1 MTKDFKR
8 EFNVGG
14 TLERALSGDYS
25 LRTGEVL
32 REAASLTTK
41 NFMRFTPAILL
52 LLVAQL
58 AIFYI
63 ALKLQVGDLSV
74 ILDLVTDPESVDANV
89 VQAIFMANF
98 SYEVISAPFFAGV
111 SLMAMSHSAG
121 LDTQTRHIA
130 KGFQFT
136 VPVILATLAG
146 LVLQGVAGMLLPFVS
161 LYLSLAF
168 TNSTLLICEKRVPP
182 MTSLWLSLRAVNKK
196 ILPLAGIYI
205 TMMCLFVAGAM
216 LYGIGLIFV
225 LPLFFHV
232 KAIIYREMFGIRL
245 KIVATENASI
255 EDDVSNGHDYADTDS
270 HGRDSSRMNSNNT
283 DSDDID
289 SRSRGS
295 SEQSSDD
302 DYSNGGGS
310 QDNDENGSNDKNG
323 SNDANGKI
331 FNA

>member
-1 MTKDFKR
+1 MTKDFER

-14 TLERALSGDYS
+14 NVERALSGDYS

-32 REAASLTTK
+32 REAMSLTTK
-41 NFMRFTPAILL
+41 HFMRFTPAILL

-74 ILDLVTDPESVDANV
+74 ILDMVTDPESVDASV

-111 SLMAMSHSAG
+111 SLMAMSHASG
-121 LDTQTRHIA
+121 LQTKTAHIA
-130 KGFQFT
+130 KGLQFT

-146 LVLQGVAGMLLPFVS
+146 LLLQGIAGMLLPFVS

-182 MTSLWLSLRAVNKK
+182 MSSLWLSLRAVNKK
-196 ILPLAGIYI
+196 ILPLAAIYI
-205 TMMCLFVAGAM
+205 TMMCLFVVGAM
-216 LYGIGLIFV
+216 LYGVGLIFV

-245 KIVATENASI
+245 KVIATQDKPS
-255 EDDVSNGHDYADTDS
+255 DD
-270 HGRDSSRMNSNNT
+270 
-283 DSDDID
+283 DSDDD
-289 SRSRGS
+289 
-295 SEQSSDD
+295 SSDSTD
-302 DYSNGGGS
+302 
-310 QDNDENGSNDKNG
+310 QDNDNSND
-323 SNDANGKI
+323 SNGKI

>member
-1 MTKDFKR
+1 MTKDIKR

-14 TLERALSGDYS
+14 NLERALSGDYS

-32 REAASLTTK
+32 REATSLTVK
-41 NFMRFTPAILL
+41 HFMRFTPAILL
-52 LLVAQL
+52 LLFAQL

-74 ILDLVTDPESVDANV
+74 ILDMVTDPDSVDANV

-111 SLMAMSHSAG
+111 SLMAMSHAAG
-121 LDTQTRHIA
+121 LETKTRHIA
-130 KGFQFT
+130 KGLQFT
-136 VPVILATLAG
+136 IPVILATLAG

-182 MTSLWLSLRAVNKK
+182 MSSLWLSLRAVNKK
-196 ILPLAGIYI
+196 ILPLAAIYI

-245 KIVATENASI
+245 KVVASQDSHHDDNDHSDRDDNN
-255 EDDVSNGHDYADTDS
+255 EDSGSNGS
-270 HGRDSSRMNSNNT
+270 
-283 DSDDID
+283 
-289 SRSRGS
+289 
-295 SEQSSDD
+295 
-302 DYSNGGGS
+302 
-310 QDNDENGSNDKNG
+310 DEND
-323 SNDANGKI
+323 SNDANGKV